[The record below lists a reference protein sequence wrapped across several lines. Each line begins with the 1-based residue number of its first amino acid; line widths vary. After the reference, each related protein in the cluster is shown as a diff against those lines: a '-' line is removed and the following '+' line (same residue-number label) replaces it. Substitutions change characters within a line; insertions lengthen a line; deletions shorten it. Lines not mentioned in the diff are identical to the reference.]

1 MVLVSLKIVIIR
13 LKDMVLSPSTFLVD
27 FYAPSSTTKLSVN
40 NYTFAMYIVKE
51 KCSEKGNQTSL

>member
-1 MVLVSLKIVIIR
+1 MVLR
-13 LKDMVLSPSTFLVD
+13 PSTFLVD